1 MAESTS
7 TCNPSRERETLLFTG
22 RSGRHAVLTVA
33 DRGAGSVKMAET
45 GAQRAFRML
54 DYA

>member
-7 TCNPSRERETLLFTG
+7 TCDPHTERETLLFTYTC
-22 RSGRHAVLTVA
+22 RRHVVLTVA
-33 DRGAGSVKMAET
+33 DRGAGSVKKVEIGAEK
-45 GAQRAFRML
+45 AFCAL

>member
-7 TCNPSRERETLLFTG
+7 TCDPHTERETLFTYTCH
-22 RSGRHAVLTVA
+22 RHVVLIVA
-33 DRGAGSVKMAET
+33 NRGAGSVKTVEIGAEK
-45 GAQRAFRML
+45 AFCVL